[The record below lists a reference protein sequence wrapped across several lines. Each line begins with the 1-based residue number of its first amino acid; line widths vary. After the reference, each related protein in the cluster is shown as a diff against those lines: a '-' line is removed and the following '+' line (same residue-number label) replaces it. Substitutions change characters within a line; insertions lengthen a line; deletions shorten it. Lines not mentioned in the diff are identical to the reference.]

1 MGKDGVI
8 MRKIYLTAEENGK
21 IIMLGTMP
29 LDDSV
34 EIEVEDDF
42 NDLKIFDYKC
52 VDNELVKLTP
62 EEKQELYLELPT
74 EREERMFEQEEL
86 LQQVMYEQQKA
97 TFLAELPDEEAV
109 KIPLMYGEWNPNG
122 YKYKK
127 GNRFTYNDKFYK
139 VLLDHTSQAD
149 WTPDTASSLYVEIS
163 DPSVEYPDFKQPTGA
178 HDAYAKGDKIT
189 YNGKHYIST
198 MDNNVWSPDSYP
210 QAWQLVE

>member
-1 MGKDGVI
+1 

-62 EEKQELYLELPT
+62 EEKQELYPELPT

-139 VLLDHTSQAD
+139 VLLYHTSQAD

-178 HDAYAKGDKIT
+178 HDAYAKGDKVT

>member
-1 MGKDGVI
+1 MKVYINVGD
-8 MRKIYLTAEENGK
+8 NGK
-21 IIMLGTMP
+21 IERADTNP
-29 LDDSV
+29 LDGF
-34 EIEVEDDF
+34 IEVEIDDMMNVF
-42 NDLKIFDYKC
+42 NYKY
-52 VDNELVKLTP
+52 VDNKLVELTD
-62 EEKQELYLELPT
+62 EEKEQFCPINQEAAQKQ
-74 EREERMFEQEEL
+74 M
-86 LQQVMYEQQKA
+86 LQDMMA
-97 TFLAELPDEEAV
+97 ASARNTFLVELPDEEAV

-178 HDAYAKGDKIT
+178 HDAYAKGDKVT

>member
-1 MGKDGVI
+1 

-62 EEKQELYLELPT
+62 EEKQELYSELPT

-178 HDAYAKGDKIT
+178 HDAYAKGDKVT
-189 YNGKHYIST
+189 YHGKHYIST

>member
-1 MGKDGVI
+1 

>member
-1 MGKDGVI
+1 MKVYINVGD
-8 MRKIYLTAEENGK
+8 NGK
-21 IIMLGTMP
+21 IEGADTNP
-29 LDDSV
+29 F
-34 EIEVEDDF
+34 EGFIEVEIDDMMNVF
-42 NDLKIFDYKC
+42 NYKYSDGKL
-52 VDNELVKLTP
+52 VELTDEGKEQFYP
-62 EEKQELYLELPT
+62 INQEAVQ
-74 EREERMFEQEEL
+74 EQM
-86 LQQVMYEQQKA
+86 LQDMMA
-97 TFLAELPDEEAV
+97 ASARNTFLVELPDEEAV

-178 HDAYAKGDKIT
+178 HDAYAKGDKVT